1 MGTCGVKRLCSKL
14 WKCDMYCFKC
24 FVCDLGGSDNGSL
37 SGSDGEEQKLWEET
51 QIGKGVKR
59 CPGERVGKD
68 CGRCPML
75 HLTYF
80 TINIITF
87 K

>member
-1 MGTCGVKRLCSKL
+1 M
-14 WKCDMYCFKC
+14 
-24 FVCDLGGSDNGSL
+24 FVCDLGGSDNSSL
-37 SGSDGEEQKLWEET
+37 SGSDEEEQKLWEET

-59 CPGERVGKD
+59 CPGEQVGKD
-68 CGRCPML
+68 CGRY
-75 HLTYF
+75 LTLYLIYF

>member
-1 MGTCGVKRLCSKL
+1 M
-14 WKCDMYCFKC
+14 

-59 CPGERVGKD
+59 HPGEQVGKD
-68 CGRCPML
+68 CGRY
-75 HLTYF
+75 LTLYLIYF

-87 K
+87 KWHD